1 MLRKGA
7 IVLTS
12 RQSRYERR
20 YLNMNGNTPDIILPN
35 KPGAYRLG
43 NVILTVTKDQ
53 LRISPDQQAIQQ
65 FQQQP
70 QPVPV
75 YQPSSGQVMQP
86 DNTADRLQK
95 STLKTVDFLNK
106 LFWG

>member
-1 MLRKGA
+1 MLRKEA

-65 FQQQP
+65 YQP
-70 QPVPV
+70 QPVG
-75 YQPSSGQVMQP
+75 QPIQP
-86 DNTADRLQK
+86 IPIQQDNTADRLQK